1 MESGAAVRQHIASCS
16 SKSMKTAASRKMLA
30 RRLCDLV
37 GYSNLEEM
45 LQFVQEMR
53 GLDFY
58 RSEDRALFCD
68 FFYCWFLEVP
78 HESPN
83 P

>member
-1 MESGAAVRQHIASCS
+1 MVC
-16 SKSMKTAASRKMLA
+16 RK
-30 RRLCDLV
+30 
-37 GYSNLEEM
+37 
-45 LQFVQEMR
+45 QFVSWIDSYEYSALKNIRNRKQFSKALANYINYWDLGEIAAFVEEMR

-58 RSEDRALFCD
+58 RSEDRAIFCD